1 MKLSELLQQL
11 VEIAQAANPDHDDII
26 GSELDVDPEIRI
38 AMQPRWPMEHH
49 VAHIKLFHTNA
60 EDIAELEDILSMT
73 GTERSITDETER
85 AEAQIELDTLRAQDK
100 TIVYIVEGTHIG
112 YAKPALWDQED

>member
-1 MKLSELLQQL
+1 MKLSELLQKL
-11 VEIAQAANPDHDDII
+11 VEIAEALNPDHDDII

-38 AMQPRWPMEHH
+38 AIQPSWPMEYH
-49 VAHIKLFHTNA
+49 VSHLKLFHTNA

-73 GTERSITDETER
+73 RTERSITEDTER

-100 TIVYIVEGTHIG
+100 AIIYIVEGAHIG
-112 YAKPALWDQED
+112 YASKDLWDQED

>member
-1 MKLSELLQQL
+1 MKLSELLIQL
-11 VEIAQAANPDHDDII
+11 METAASLNPDHDDIL

-49 VAHIKLFHTNA
+49 ISHIKLFHTNA

-73 GTERSITDETER
+73 GTERSITEDTER
-85 AEAQIELDTLRAQDK
+85 AEAQIELDTLHAQDRA
-100 TIVYIVEGTHIG
+100 IIYIVEGSHIG
-112 YAKPALWDQED
+112 YAKPHLWDTSD

>member
-1 MKLSELLQQL
+1 MRLSELLQQL

-49 VAHIKLFHTNA
+49 VSHIKLFHTNA
-60 EDIAELEDILSMT
+60 EDIGELEDILSMT

-100 TIVYIVEGTHIG
+100 AIIYIVEGTHIG
-112 YAKPALWDQED
+112 YAKPHLWDQED